1 MFEGYTKSFIN
12 DESDRPLNTKHSTN
26 MVAKPEQLNQAMY
39 ATQRPIKNNIKF
51 IKYNRDNQP
60 VSIAEQEN
68 VNLNPPIDQTI
79 RLPSGSINNSQQ
91 EGQPLNSKLSILKK
105 RSNANLSSFI
115 PNNPAVSFAQ
125 N

>member
-1 MFEGYTKSFIN
+1 
-12 DESDRPLNTKHSTN
+12 

-51 IKYNRDNQP
+51 IKYNKENQP
-60 VSIAEQEN
+60 VSLAEQEN
-68 VNLNPPIDQTI
+68 INLNPPIDQTV
-79 RLPSGSINNSQQ
+79 RLPSASINNSQQ
-91 EGQPLNSKLSILKK
+91 DGQLPLNSKLSILKK
-105 RSNANLSSFI
+105 KSNANLSSFI